1 MLSLLPGFMA
11 PPLGLAPWAHGQR
24 ATGGDGHAEG
34 DDLEGREWELGVQ
47 QQNLG
52 KKNYGNNME

>member
-1 MLSLLPGFMA
+1 MA

-24 ATGGDGHAEG
+24 ATGGDSHAEG